1 MPRRGSATRLGLED
15 HRVQRPSRT
24 HGRHHMAR
32 TTLHDEI
39 QHDGGANAFVARQA
53 ENLRHWAA
61 PKVESTRAWSEVAA
75 AYGLIGGS
83 AAAEEGRRKA
93 QDAKKEYGP
102 VVERGARKAGEAVAH
117 AGCSPSVSRS

>member
-1 MPRRGSATRLGLED
+1 
-15 HRVQRPSRT
+15 
-24 HGRHHMAR
+24 MAR
-32 TTLHDEI
+32 KTLHDEI

-102 VVERGARKAGEAVAH
+102 MVERGAVSYTHLRAH
-117 AGCSPSVSRS
+117 ET

>member
-1 MPRRGSATRLGLED
+1 
-15 HRVQRPSRT
+15 
-24 HGRHHMAR
+24 MAR
-32 TTLHDEI
+32 KTLHDEI

-93 QDAKKEYGP
+93 QDAKKEYVQTFFEMFEPYKGTCI
-102 VVERGARKAGEAVAH
+102 AD
-117 AGCSPSVSRS
+117 